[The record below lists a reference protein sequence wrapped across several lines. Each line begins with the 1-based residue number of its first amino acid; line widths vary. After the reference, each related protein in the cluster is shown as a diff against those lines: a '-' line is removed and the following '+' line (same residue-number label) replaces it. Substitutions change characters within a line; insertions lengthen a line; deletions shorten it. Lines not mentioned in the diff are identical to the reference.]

1 MSDITSSALIEL
13 AVDLTNSL
21 TSGDRFDRLLN
32 TVRRVIRCDA
42 VVLLSCR
49 ESLLKPLAQEG
60 LMPDILGRRF
70 TVVEHPRFKSICGSL
85 TPVRFP
91 SNSPLPDPYDGM
103 LLATEGDLP
112 VHACMGL
119 PLLSDGELIGVLT
132 LDSLTPNVFDDIPER
147 TLTIIAAM
155 SAAALKTAMLLQT
168 LERHSQRSQSVVEAL
183 THDALVKDGGELIGD
198 SESMRLLKR
207 DITLVAPSDF
217 SVLIEGETGVGK
229 ELVARTL
236 HEQSNRH
243 HQALVYVN
251 CAAIPE
257 NLVESELF
265 GHVKGAFTSADKSR
279 AGKFSLADGG
289 TIFLDEIGELPLA
302 AQSKLLRVLQNQ
314 EIQPVGQDNVER
326 IDVRIIAATNRV
338 LKEEVEGGRFRAD
351 LYHRLRVY
359 PLRVPPLKERDGD
372 IVLLAG
378 YFAEQVRRKLGLQQL
393 TLSPKTIHYL
403 HQYHWPG
410 NVREL
415 EHVISRAA
423 LRAKDASVLPVTT
436 INVEHIEVLIAADTH
451 HTLPLKK
458 IKSDR
463 VEHSVLPLS
472 LRETSES
479 LQRELI
485 HLALTQSGG
494 HWTIAANSLGMD
506 RANLRRMAKRLGV
519 SVNKKITKE

>member
-21 TSGDRFDRLLN
+21 TSEDRFGRLLN
-32 TVRRVIRCDA
+32 TVRQVIRCDA

-70 TVVEHPRFKSICGSL
+70 VVGEHPRFKSICASFA
-85 TPVRFP
+85 PVRFP

-103 LLATEGDLP
+103 LLAKEGDLP

-132 LDSLTPNVFDDIPER
+132 LDSLTPDVFDDIPER

-168 LERHSQRSQSVVEAL
+168 LEQHSQRNQNVVEAL
-183 THDALVKDGGELIGD
+183 THDALVKDGGELIGE
-198 SESMRLLKR
+198 SESMYLLKR

-236 HEQSNRH
+236 HEQSSRH

-257 NLVESELF
+257 NLIESELF
-265 GHVKGAFTSADKSR
+265 GHVKGAFTGADKSR

-314 EIQPVGQDNVER
+314 EIQPVGQDDIER

-338 LKEEVEGGRFRAD
+338 LKEEVVGGRFRAD
-351 LYHRLRVY
+351 LYHRLSVY
-359 PLRVPPLKERDGD
+359 PLRVPPLKERDDD
-372 IVLLAG
+372 IILLAG

-393 TLSPKTIHYL
+393 TLNSEVIHYL
-403 HQYHWPG
+403 QQYHWPG

-423 LRAKDASVLPVTT
+423 LRAKDASALPITT
-436 INVEHIEVLIAADTH
+436 INVEHIEVLIDTKKNH
-451 HTLPLKK
+451 SLQSKK
-458 IKSDR
+458 IKSH
-463 VEHSVLPLS
+463 VVKSPVLPLS
-472 LRETSES
+472 LREESEG
-479 LQRELI
+479 LQKELI
-485 HLALTQSGG
+485 HFALTQSKGN
-494 HWTIAANSLGMD
+494 WTIAASNLGMD
-506 RANLRRMAKRLGV
+506 RANLRRMAKRLKI
-519 SVNKKITKE
+519 SVEKNIIKK